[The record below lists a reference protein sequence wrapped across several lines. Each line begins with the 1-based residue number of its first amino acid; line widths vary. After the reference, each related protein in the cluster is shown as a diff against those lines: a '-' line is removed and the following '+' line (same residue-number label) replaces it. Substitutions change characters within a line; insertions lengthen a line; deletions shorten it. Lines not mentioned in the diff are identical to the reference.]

1 MTSLEI
7 YNPRMTYNTAAID
20 YDTTSVDFWRYA
32 AVETVQRLGLVPGGS
47 LLDVACGPGPAA
59 LAAAERVGSHG
70 SVLGVDIAE
79 EMIALAREHAAEA
92 PAPQAEFV
100 VGSMD
105 DLDVGADR
113 FDAATCVFGI
123 FFARDVR
130 ASIAEMAGAV
140 RPGGQVAV
148 TSLGPKFFSP
158 LYEKFIEAALA
169 EHPGLDVD
177 VPWHRTEDPE
187 VMRAHLQA
195 AGLEQVEV
203 VHEVSA
209 LPLQTPQDWWRIATG
224 TGIRR
229 LIMELEPSAADRVRE
244 QNLAWITDQG
254 IDHVELGVIYCTG
267 EVAES

>member
-7 YNPRMTYNTAAID
+7 YNPRMTYNTAAVD

-32 AVETVQRLGLVPGGS
+32 AVETVQRLNLPPGAS
-47 LLDVACGPGPAA
+47 VLDVACGPGPAA
-59 LAAAERVGSHG
+59 LAAAEAVGPRG
-70 SVLGVDIAE
+70 SVLGIDIAE
-79 EMIALAREHAAEA
+79 EMIALARGHAAEA
-92 PAPQAEFV
+92 QVAQAEFV

-105 DLDVGADR
+105 DLDVGVDR

-130 ASIAEMAGAV
+130 ESIAGMARAV

-158 LYEKFIEAALA
+158 LYGTFIEAALG

-195 AGLEQVEV
+195 AGLDQVEV
-203 VHEVSA
+203 VHEVSS
-209 LPLQTPQDWWRIATG
+209 LPLRTPQDWWRIATG

-229 LIMELEPSAADRVRE
+229 LIMELEPSAAERVRE
-244 QNLAWITDQG
+244 QNLTWIAEQG
-254 IDHVELGVIYCTG
+254 IDHVELGVIYCRG
-267 EVAES
+267 VVPAG

>member
-7 YNPRMTYNTAAID
+7 YNPRMTYNTAAVD
-20 YDTTSVDFWRYA
+20 YDTTSVDFWSYA
-32 AVETVQRLGLVPGGS
+32 ATETVQRLGLSAGQSV
-47 LLDVACGPGPAA
+47 LDVACGPGPAA
-59 LAAAERVGSHG
+59 LAAADQVGPQG
-70 SVLGVDIAE
+70 TVLGVDIAE
-79 EMIALAREHAAEA
+79 EMIALARGHAAETGA
-92 PAPQAEFV
+92 SQADFV

-105 DLDVGADR
+105 ALDVGADR

-123 FFARDVR
+123 FFASDVR
-130 ASIAEMAGAV
+130 ASIAAMRDAV

-158 LYEKFIEAALA
+158 LYGQFIDAALA

-177 VPWHRTEDPE
+177 VPWHRTEDAE
-187 VMRAHLQA
+187 VMRAHLEA

-209 LPLQTPQDWWRIATG
+209 LPLQTPEDWWRIATG

-229 LIMELEPSAADRVRE
+229 LIMDLEPSAAERVQEQNTAWIRE
-244 QNLAWITDQG
+244 QD
-254 IDHVELGVIYCTG
+254 IDHVELGVIYCRG
-267 EVAES
+267 IVAG